1 MQNAK
6 IIKSDWIFFLRIAIF
21 FNDISE
27 KKGLSA
33 FLKITELMEQMR
45 KMMLIVHS
53 KKRRTMKKKK
63 NLKRMKMN
71 RRKKRNSA
79 LKQNQIQ
86 T

>member
-6 IIKSDWIFFLRIAIF
+6 IIKSDWIFFLQIAIF

-27 KKGLSA
+27 KKRLSA
-33 FLKITELMEQMR
+33 FLRMTELMEQMR

-71 RRKKRNSA
+71 WRKKRNSA